1 MSQKTVKV
9 NGTFQIYNA
18 ASTVEAQKVLNDT
31 LIVSEVTQHFPMVI
45 AGNTVDQPVSFGG
58 VQLAKRIFMRTNF
71 PVGVKFNSIVAP
83 SFSFGAG
90 DGILMADNGIT
101 AMFITTGPNSTEL
114 EAIIAGD

>member
-1 MSQKTVKV
+1 MSSKIVKI

-18 ASTVEAQKVLNDT
+18 AGTIEAQKVLNDT
-31 LIVSEVTQHFPMVI
+31 QTVSEVTQHFPMVI
-45 AGNTVDQPVSFGG
+45 AGNTMDQQVSFGG
-58 VQLAKRIFMRTNF
+58 VALAKRLFMRTNF

-90 DGILMADNGIT
+90 DGLFMAENGVT
-101 AMFITTGPNSTEL
+101 SMYITTGPNSTEL